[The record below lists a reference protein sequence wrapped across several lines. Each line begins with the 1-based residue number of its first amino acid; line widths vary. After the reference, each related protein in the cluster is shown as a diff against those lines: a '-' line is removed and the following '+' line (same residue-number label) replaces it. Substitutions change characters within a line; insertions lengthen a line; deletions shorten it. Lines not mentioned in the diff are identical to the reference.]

1 MSVIDC
7 EYLSTDKVVFPPELA
22 LLIIRKAAAMA
33 AAFEEEAL
41 DQLTRDA
48 RRALLQGSE
57 PRRVIR
63 EMRL

>member
-57 PRRVIR
+57 PRRAIQ

>member
-1 MSVIDC
+1 
-7 EYLSTDKVVFPPELA
+7 
-22 LLIIRKAAAMA
+22 MA

-57 PRRVIR
+57 PRRAIQ

>member
-48 RRALLQGSE
+48 RRTLLQGSE
-57 PRRVIR
+57 PRRVIQ